1 MTDKRILIDDLAKE
15 YPRKDKYLLE
25 LVYAKERRDK
35 KAFLQLKR
43 TKNEHPYNI
52 KLKAFREAEKA
63 FLQDLRTAAA
73 TYRQGLTDMDRKER
87 KLAVDIFKSVRIE
100 QFYQEYVEL
109 HYDAELHYR
118 QALVRIARQTRILD
132 RYSNLKLALKEAEA
146 VKLAVKDSDDRAD
159 RELAK
164 RELAELKQQIQKE
177 QALSKAKLKDRTIS
191 PQALKISKRED
202 QKHYQAVRRSRIYS
216 TPKLKAKDHI
226 ASIKH
231 DMTVGM
237 RDDYKVLNAEL
248 SSVRRGVPEE
258 TRQVFVWKSYLSI
271 ILPGLG
277 QLLLGQW
284 QKSILFF
291 LGSFFIY
298 GMALPYALGYGNY
311 QGQGIAGL
319 ISLAEGGLRVD
330 RSLIYMIEGVLALL
344 ICLFSVL
351 IMIASF
357 LDARKAEK
365 NKLKGIRTTVWTET
379 LANVERSGFPFLV
392 NIPTF
397 VIVILIIGI
406 PIITTLL
413 LSFTNMDPQ
422 HQGKFQWAGLQNYR
436 IIAFG
441 EGLTGSI
448 FWRILGWTI
457 VWTLCASTLQI
468 FIGMCLALMT
478 NNPRVKGKRFFRT
491 VFILPWAV
499 PAFITIIFF
508 SLMLASNGILDQLF
522 SNLFLNGAPLNVK
535 NNTMLTRLALILI
548 QGWCGSSYIFLL
560 TTGTLQAIPG
570 DLYEAADIDGATSWQ
585 RLRRVTL
592 PLILFQT
599 APLLVGQYT
608 FNFNNYT
615 IIDIFNGGGPFVA
628 SKYGNLAGS
637 SDLLISYIFK
647 LTVEN
652 QYQAL
657 GAAISII
664 ISLALIV
671 VAFMGYRQTAAFK
684 EM

>member
-1 MTDKRILIDDLAKE
+1 MAYKRILIDDLAKE
-15 YPRKDKYLLE
+15 YPRKDMYLQA
-25 LVYAKERRDK
+25 LVEAKDK
-35 KAFLQLKR
+35 KDKPAIRRLKQ
-43 TKNEHPYNI
+43 TKHENPYNVA
-52 KLKAFREAEKA
+52 LKDFRQKEKA
-63 FLQDLRTAAA
+63 FKKDLRLKAKDYKKGITNF
-73 TYRQGLTDMDRKER
+73 DRKER
-87 KLAVDIFKSVRIE
+87 KLALDLFLANRRLE
-100 QFYQEYVEL
+100 FYQDYVDL
-109 HYDAELHYR
+109 HYDAELEYR
-118 QALVRIARQTRILD
+118 QAKVRLSRVALMLE
-132 RYSNLKLALKEAEA
+132 RYSRLKEDLKESKEIQKLVDPIADKKDKALAKEELKALKQEIKA
-146 VKLAVKDSDDRAD
+146 
-159 RELAK
+159 
-164 RELAELKQQIQKE
+164 E
-177 QALSKAKLKDRTIS
+177 QAKSKEKLKARIIS
-191 PQALKISKRED
+191 PQALRISKRED
-202 QKHYQAVRRSRIYS
+202 RSHYEAVRKSRMYS
-216 TPKLKAKDHI
+216 TPKLKAKDQI
-226 ASIKH
+226 SSIKH

-237 RDDYKVLNAEL
+237 KDEYKVLHAEL
-248 SSVRRGVPEE
+248 SSVRRSVPDES
-258 TRQVFVWKSYLSI
+258 RQSFVWKSYLSI
-271 ILPGLG
+271 LLPGLG

-284 QKSILFF
+284 QKSLLYF

-298 GMALPYALGYGNY
+298 GMALPYALGFGNY
-311 QGQGIAGL
+311 QGEGIAGL
-319 ISLAEGGLRVD
+319 ISLAEDGLRVH

-344 ICLFSVL
+344 LCLFAIL
-351 IMIASF
+351 IIVAAF
-357 LDARKAEK
+357 LDAKKTEE

-379 LANVERSGFPFLV
+379 LANVERNGFPFLV

-397 VIVILIIGI
+397 VIVILIVGI

-422 HQGKFQWAGLQNYR
+422 HQSKFQWIGLQNYK
-436 IIAFG
+436 IIALG
-441 EGLTGSI
+441 EGLTGSV
-448 FWRILGWTI
+448 FWRILAWTVVWTI
-457 VWTLCASTLQI
+457 CASTLQI
-468 FIGMCLALMT
+468 FIGMALALMT
-478 NNPRVKGKRFFRT
+478 NNERIKGKRFFRT

-535 NNTMLTRLALILI
+535 NNTNLTRLALILI

-570 DLYEAADIDGATSWQ
+570 DLYEAADIDGATAWQ
-585 RLRRVTL
+585 RLRRVTM

-615 IIDIFNGGGPFVA
+615 IIDIFNGGGPFIA

-647 LTVEN
+647 LTVQN

-664 ISLALIV
+664 ISIALIV
-671 VAFMGYRQTAAFK
+671 IAFMGYRQTAAFK